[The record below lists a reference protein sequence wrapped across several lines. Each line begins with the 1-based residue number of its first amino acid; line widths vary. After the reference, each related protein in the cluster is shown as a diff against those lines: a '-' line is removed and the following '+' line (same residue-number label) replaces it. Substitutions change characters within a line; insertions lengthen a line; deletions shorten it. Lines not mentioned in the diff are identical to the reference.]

1 MVLKELDI
9 FRFWAFRD
17 RTDWIAN
24 CITRRRNCWYVCKYG
39 NPGVSIDEVMTWPI
53 SKLRL
58 ACSDVGFWLDM
69 EKKNSKVQ

>member
-1 MVLKELDI
+1 
-9 FRFWAFRD
+9 
-17 RTDWIAN
+17 
-24 CITRRRNCWYVCKYG
+24 VCKYG